1 VSGHQSTARIRL
13 TIAGLVTFLGLGIAT
28 PAWAIDCTKAS
39 DPIDRKICGNAGLK
53 AADTAM
59 GQAYSALLKT
69 ASDPEVRAM
78 LVNSQRRWIAARNE
92 GLGSGSDG
100 AAIPV
105 SEIRRATAART
116 ARLSDRSDKGL
127 VGQAQEQRRFLAKY
141 TGGAFA
147 GFDTRC
153 EFIPNDKD
161 QSSYAYQ
168 CYGAMHV
175 RNKDRLCSL
184 STEWATWSLYE
195 YYAISTIEGDQ
206 AKASALCDDQSG
218 EICGN
223 SQKTSWTRDPGADQ
237 HLPALKTDFPK
248 LDVEGAWPLEESDA
262 TWFDQCLTSPTYPP
276 AQ

>member
-1 VSGHQSTARIRL
+1 MPGHQSTARIRY
-13 TIAGLVTFLGLGIAT
+13 TIAGLMAIVGLSIAT

-39 DPIDRKICGNAGLK
+39 DPIDKKICGNPGLK
-53 AADTAM
+53 SADAAM
-59 GQAYSALLKT
+59 GQAYAALIKT
-69 ASDPEVRAM
+69 APDPEVRAM

-92 GLGSGSDG
+92 GLGSDSDG

-105 SEIRRATAART
+105 SEIRRAMADRT
-116 ARLSDRSDKGL
+116 ARLSDRSEKGL
-127 VGQAQEQRRFLAKY
+127 VAQAQGQRRFLAKY

-161 QSSYAYQ
+161 QSSYSYQ

-195 YYAISTIEGDQ
+195 YYAVSIIEGDK
-206 AKASALCDDQSG
+206 AKASAACSDQSG
-218 EICGN
+218 DICGN
-223 SQKTSWTRDPGADQ
+223 SQKTGWTRDPGADQ
-237 HLPALKTDFPK
+237 HVPSLKSDFPK

>member
-1 VSGHQSTARIRL
+1 MLGHQSTVKIRL
-13 TIAGLVTFLGLGIAT
+13 TIAGLMTFLGLRIAT

-39 DPIDRKICGNAGLK
+39 DPIDKKICGNAGLK

-59 GQAYSALLKT
+59 GQAYAALLKT
-69 ASDPEVRAM
+69 APDPEVHAM
-78 LVNSQRRWIAARNE
+78 LVNSQRRWIVARNE

-105 SEIRRATAART
+105 REIRRAMATRT
-116 ARLSDRSDKGL
+116 ARLSDRSDEGL
-127 VGQAQEQRRFLAKY
+127 VAQALEQRRFLAKY
-141 TGGAFA
+141 TGGTFA

-195 YYAISTIEGDQ
+195 YHAVSTIEGD
-206 AKASALCDDQSG
+206 KITGSALCSDQSG
-218 EICGN
+218 DICGN
-223 SQKTSWTRDPGADQ
+223 SQKTGWTRDPGTDQ
-237 HLPALKTDFPK
+237 HIPALKTDFPK

>member
-1 VSGHQSTARIRL
+1 MLGHQSTVKIRL
-13 TIAGLVTFLGLGIAT
+13 TIAGLMTFLGLGIAT

-39 DPIDRKICGNAGLK
+39 DPIDKKICGNAGLK

-59 GQAYSALLKT
+59 GQAYAALLKT
-69 ASDPEVRAM
+69 APDPEVHAM
-78 LVNSQRRWIAARNE
+78 LVNSQRRWIVARNE

-105 SEIRRATAART
+105 REIRRAMAART
-116 ARLSDRSDKGL
+116 ARLSDRSDEGL
-127 VGQAQEQRRFLAKY
+127 VAQALEQRRFLAKY
-141 TGGAFA
+141 TGGTFA

-195 YYAISTIEGDQ
+195 YHAVSTIEGD
-206 AKASALCDDQSG
+206 KITGSALCSDQSG
-218 EICGN
+218 DICGN
-223 SQKTSWTRDPGADQ
+223 SQKTGWTRDPGTDQ
-237 HLPALKTDFPK
+237 HIPALKTDFPK

>member
-1 VSGHQSTARIRL
+1 MPGHQSTTKIRL
-13 TIAGLVTFLGLGIAT
+13 TIAGLMTLLGLGIAT
-28 PAWAIDCTKAS
+28 PTWAIDCTKAS
-39 DPIDRKICGNAGLK
+39 DPIDKKICGNADLK

-59 GQAYSALLKT
+59 GQAYAALLKT
-69 ASDPEVRAM
+69 APDPEVRAM
-78 LVNSQRRWIAARNE
+78 LINSQRRWIAARNK

-105 SEIRRATAART
+105 SEIRRAIAART
-116 ARLSDRSDKGL
+116 ARLSDRSEKGL
-127 VGQAQEQRRFLAKY
+127 VAQAQEQRRFLAKY
-141 TGGAFA
+141 TGGVFA

-168 CYGAMHV
+168 CYGAVHV

-195 YYAISTIEGDQ
+195 YHAVSTIEGDKV
-206 AKASALCDDQSG
+206 KASALCSDQSG
-218 EICGN
+218 DICGN
-223 SQKTSWTRDPGADQ
+223 SQKTDWTRAPGADQ
-237 HLPALKTDFPK
+237 HLPLLKTDFPK

-262 TWFDQCLTSPTYPP
+262 TWFGQCLTSPTYPP